1 MVESPVDW
9 LQLVFNHLP
18 LGIIVIDRRGHV
30 RLFNNRLSMLTG
42 YQEERILGK
51 PFSDLINNPDSD
63 YNKLLQTLATGKEY
77 QNLKPESV
85 ILLNAPF
92 SDFRA
97 NTYAIKDKGGAT
109 VGAMALLE
117 PAGRQQEL
125 ENAVIKAEK
134 LAILGQ
140 LATEMIHELRNP
152 LTAISGFVQLLQQK
166 IGRNSELEYLDII
179 SNELKHLNRLISD
192 FLLQAKPGY
201 CSRTQCSI
209 NKLLTDVAALVECEA
224 SLRNLK
230 INLETPEDPPPIK
243 ADSGQLR
250 QVFLNIIRN
259 AFDALPDE
267 GQLFLQCSGD
277 KQLGIVRVVI
287 RDTGKGMD
295 GQIMAN
301 MFKPFFTTKESG
313 TGLGMF
319 ISKKIIDN
327 HGGSID
333 IQSEPARGTT
343 VTVTLPVA

>member
-1 MVESPVDW
+1 MVESLVYW
-9 LQLVFNHLP
+9 LQLVFHHLP
-18 LGIIVIDRRGHV
+18 LGVIVIDRGGQV
-30 RLFNNRLSMLTG
+30 RLFNNRLSILSG
-42 YQEERILGK
+42 YKEERVLGK
-51 PFSDLINNPDSD
+51 PFLELINNQDSE

-77 QNLKPESV
+77 QNLMPESV
-85 ILLNAPF
+85 IMLN
-92 SDFRA
+92 SSTDFRA
-97 NTYAIKDKGGAT
+97 NTYAIKDKSGAT
-109 VGAMALLE
+109 VGAMALLI

-125 ENAVIKAEK
+125 ENAIIKAEK

-166 IGRNSELEYLDII
+166 IRTNSELEYLDII
-179 SNELKHLNRLISD
+179 SDELKRLNRLISD

-230 INLETPEDPPPIK
+230 INLEIPEDPPPIK

-259 AFDALPDE
+259 SFDALPDE

-277 KQLGIVRVVI
+277 EQLGIVRIVI

-301 MFKPFFTTKESG
+301 MFKPFFTTKKNG

-333 IQSEPARGTT
+333 IQSEPAGGTT

>member
-1 MVESPVDW
+1 MVESLVDW

-18 LGIIVIDRRGHV
+18 LGIITIDRKGHV
-30 RLFNNRLSMLTG
+30 RLFNHTLSMLTG
-42 YQEERILGK
+42 YKEELVLGK
-51 PFSDLINNPDSD
+51 PFPELINKQDSG
-63 YNKLLQTLATGKEY
+63 YNKLLQTLATGKEF

-85 ILLNAPF
+85 ILINA
-92 SDFRA
+92 STDFRA
-97 NTYAIKDKGGAT
+97 NTYVIKDKGGAT

-125 ENAVIKAEK
+125 ENAIIKAEK

-140 LATEMIHELRNP
+140 LATEMVHELRNP

-166 IGRNSELEYLDII
+166 IRRNSELEYLAII
-179 SNELKHLNRLISD
+179 SDELKHLNRLISD

-201 CSRTQCSI
+201 CNRTRCSI
-209 NKLLTDVAALVECEA
+209 NQLLTDVVALVECEA

-243 ADSGQLR
+243 ADSGQLK

-259 AFDALPDE
+259 AFDALLDE
-267 GQLFLQCSGD
+267 GQLFLQCSGNE
-277 KQLGIVRVVI
+277 QLGIVRIVI

-295 GQIMAN
+295 RQTMAN

-327 HGGSID
+327 HGGSIE
-333 IQSEPARGTT
+333 IQSEPAKGTT
-343 VTVTLPVA
+343 ITVTLPVA